1 MYIISSFSQSLFICS
16 FFIFPSQSEKTD
28 IVVEDDHIMA
38 MSGLNAVDLGFSNFY
53 MELATKKKKRDSTG
67 GPRVLMDGSIRG
79 RASPGKML
87 AIMGPS
93 GAGKSTILHALAG
106 RVKESSKLK
115 LEGMRYVNGDMLTED
130 SQVPS
135 AFVEQQVRYDLS
147 FLLLS
152 N

>member
-1 MYIISSFSQSLFICS
+1 
-16 FFIFPSQSEKTD
+16 
-28 IVVEDDHIMA
+28 MA

-53 MELATKKKKRDSTG
+53 MELATKKKRRDNTG

-79 RASPGKML
+79 RARPGKML

-135 AFVEQQVRYDLS
+135 AFVEQQVR
-147 FLLLS
+147 
-152 N
+152 